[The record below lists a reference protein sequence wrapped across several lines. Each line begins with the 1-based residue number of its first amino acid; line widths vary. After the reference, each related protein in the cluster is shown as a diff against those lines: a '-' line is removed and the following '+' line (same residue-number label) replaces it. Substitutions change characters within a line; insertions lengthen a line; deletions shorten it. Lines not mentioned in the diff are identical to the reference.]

1 MKTIHLSEKDY
12 KSLVGILNSAA
23 KFLPIKGMK
32 KRVSILLERI
42 SKQTNEGNE

>member
-1 MKTIHLSEKDY
+1 MKTIQLTENDY
-12 KSLVGILNSAA
+12 KNLVSILKSAA